1 MRLRKRYCFMTVLA
15 FMFFNDL
22 RLPGCAPGAAFS
34 CASGAAFSPN
44 LLRRRTSPPLAPKF
58 APPPTPVNATW
69 LAAPPVALTVA
80 ELRALHGEGR
90 DLGAR
95 QTRELYHTLL
105 PTSLLKLTH
114 VPIAQRAAAAVA
126 ARRAAR
132 LYARERSVLPLAV
145 AVACFDGA
153 RQLARTGQFAPE
165 GLSEEEVWSKYCDG
179 VDGGDEDELCATV
192 LRKSCSTTPA
202 VDALVGL
209 PSPEIQP

>member
-44 LLRRRTSPPLAPKF
+44 LLRRRTPPLAPKF

-105 PTSLLKLTH
+105 PLLLLLLL
-114 VPIAQRAAAAVA
+114 PLLPAAAAA
-126 ARRAAR
+126 AAA
-132 LYARERSVLPLAV
+132 AE
-145 AVACFDGA
+145 GA
-153 RQLARTGQFAPE
+153 FGKQDLCQLA
-165 GLSEEEVWSKYCDG
+165 
-179 VDGGDEDELCATV
+179 
-192 LRKSCSTTPA
+192 
-202 VDALVGL
+202 
-209 PSPEIQP
+209 

>member
-44 LLRRRTSPPLAPKF
+44 LLRRRTSPPPAPKF

-95 QTRELYHTLL
+95 QTRELYHTLHAAAF
-105 PTSLLKLTH
+105 SLRWA
-114 VPIAQRAAAAVA
+114 AQRALLDPAWPAAARKLQASGEGGGEGQLLA
-126 ARRAAR
+126 AVIADLSTLLTR
-132 LYARERSVLPLAV
+132 LL
-145 AVACFDGA
+145 
-153 RQLARTGQFAPE
+153 
-165 GLSEEEVWSKYCDG
+165 EVEAS
-179 VDGGDEDELCATV
+179 
-192 LRKSCSTTPA
+192 S
-202 VDALVGL
+202 
-209 PSPEIQP
+209 